1 MMQLLTTFPNSIN
14 VNYFDIPRSYIPH
27 MLSVSRE
34 INEAIEAKIERD
46 KANSEVKTS
55 SQDKRYGELTVEELQ
70 ELRKVNK

>member
-46 KANSEVKTS
+46 KSNSEAES
-55 SQDKRYGELTVEELQ
+55 SSRANRYGELTVEELN